1 MISNETIAE
10 FFARP
15 ATITDNP
22 RLREPQ
28 HLGHAAAVA
37 HFAANHG
44 RAVEQ
49 VPVGC
54 GKTGLI
60 TLLPFGCAR
69 GRVLVIAPNL
79 TISGQLADGFNV
91 SKPVTCFY
99 RTTKVLDDLTQGP
112 WVASLDRE
120 ANRSD
125 MDDAHV
131 VVTNIQQ
138 LSSGGGRW
146 LEGLPIDYFD
156 LIIVDEGHHGA
167 APTWRDVFD
176 RFPHAKIISLTATPF
191 RGDGQPVEGQMIY
204 RYPIVEA
211 MQKGYI
217 KYIRASN
224 VAPSELVFSYR
235 GDERTHTLEE
245 VLALRDRTWFS
256 KGVALAERCNISIVD
271 ASMEWLKHLR
281 GRSSIK
287 HQIIAVAC
295 SKDHAEQIRALYE
308 ERDLVAQEIHSGMD
322 EHTQE
327 GILRRLRSGELDVIV
342 QVQML
347 GEGFD
352 HPPLS
357 VAAVF
362 RPFRSLS
369 PYIQFVGRIMRVNVQ
384 DSPGH
389 RDNHGVIVSHVGLN
403 LDTHWEDFKNIDEDD
418 QRLVQAWLAGKET
431 SLPGEPRGRR
441 PLRPEMIV
449 RDERTL
455 DAFLGDKYLDVPEE
469 SMPDRI
475 LELLQAEGIDPEAA
489 GLNRELLELLQ
500 EHRSEPEPTGPVEQ
514 PVVPQARRQAQ
525 RRRLREQS
533 KTLAMR
539 ICTSTGLVPVGRRIA
554 TQVGAPNDL
563 TAVITLVNRQV
574 NEFLGISPNSR
585 ADLGI
590 EQIET
595 AQANLEVIGNTVE
608 GDVKMRI
615 A

>member
-1 MISNETIAE
+1 MLNNEAIAG

-15 ATITDNP
+15 AKISSNS

-37 HFAANHG
+37 HFSTSTG

-54 GKTGLI
+54 GKSGLI
-60 TLLPFGCAR
+60 TLLPFGCAK
-69 GRVLVIAPNL
+69 GRVLVIGPNL
-79 TISGQLADGFNV
+79 TISGQLADAFNV
-91 SKPVTCFY
+91 TKPSKCFY
-99 RTTKVLDDLTQGP
+99 RRAEVLDDLTQGP
-112 WVASLDRE
+112 WVASLDRD
-120 ANRSD
+120 ANRAD

-138 LSSGGGRW
+138 LASGGGRW
-146 LEGLPIDYFD
+146 LDGLPSDYFD
-156 LIIVDEGHHGA
+156 LIVVDEGHHNA
-167 APTWRDVFD
+167 APTWQDVFD
-176 RFPHAKIISLTATPF
+176 RFPDAKIISLTATPF
-191 RGDGQPVEGQMIY
+191 RADGQPVEGELIY
-204 RYPIVEA
+204 RYPITEA

-235 GDERTHTLEE
+235 GDERTHSLEE

-256 KGVALAERCNISIVD
+256 KGVALAERCNISIVN

-281 GRSSIK
+281 NRSSLK

-295 SKDHAEQIRALYE
+295 SKDHAEAIRALYE

-322 EHTQE
+322 DEAQAAV
-327 GILRRLRSGELDVIV
+327 LRRLRTGELDVIV

-357 VAAVF
+357 IAAVF

-369 PYIQFVGRIMRVNVQ
+369 PYIQFVGRIMRVNVEH
-384 DSPGH
+384 SPGH

-403 LDTHWEDFKNIDEDD
+403 IDQHWEDFKNIDEND
-418 QRLVQAWLAGKET
+418 QRLVQAWLNSQET
-431 SLPGEPRGRR
+431 SPPGNPDGRR

-455 DAFLGDKYLDVPEE
+455 DTFLGDKYLDIPEE

-475 LELLQAEGIDPEAA
+475 LELLRAEGIDPAAA
-489 GLNRELLELLQ
+489 GLNRELLEVLHQ
-500 EHRSEPEPTGPVEQ
+500 TRTEPEPTGPVEQ
-514 PVVPQARRQAQ
+514 PVQPQARRQAQ
-525 RRRLREQS
+525 RRRLTEQS

-539 ICTSTGLVPVGRRIA
+539 ICTATGLSPVGKRIA
-554 TQVGAPNDL
+554 TQLGAPHDL
-563 TAVITLVNRQV
+563 AAVIALVNREV
-574 NEFLGISPNSR
+574 NVFLGIPAQTR
-585 ADLGI
+585 RDLDI
-590 EQIET
+590 EQIES
-595 AQANLEVIGNTVE
+595 AQASLETIGDAVE
-608 GDVKMRI
+608 ANVKKRI